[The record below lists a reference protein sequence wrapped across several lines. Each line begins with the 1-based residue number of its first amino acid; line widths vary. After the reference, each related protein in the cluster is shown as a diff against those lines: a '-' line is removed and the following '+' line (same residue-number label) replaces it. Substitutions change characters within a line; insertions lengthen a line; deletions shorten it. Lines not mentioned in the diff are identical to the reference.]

1 MESPIDHSLI
11 RFIIQNLLNG
21 AYITIL
27 KFQKKRENKLWL
39 SCAKLK
45 LSYVEDNDEVLVK
58 VREKVVVEAKF
69 KLLFC
74 RVGGWEGGQ
83 IKRN

>member
-1 MESPIDHSLI
+1 M
-11 RFIIQNLLNG
+11 NLTLFPPVKSRRTTNE
-21 AYITIL
+21 
-27 KFQKKRENKLWL
+27 KNKLLL

-45 LSYVEDNDEVLVK
+45 LNYVKDNDEVLVK
-58 VREKVVVEAKF
+58 VREKVVVEAKV

-83 IKRN
+83 IKQN